1 MKKYLLFDLD
11 GTLTDPKVGICTC
24 VQYALAAF
32 GIEKPDIEKLT
43 PFIGPPLK
51 ESFQEFYGFSDEQAA
66 AAVEKYRERF
76 RDTGLF
82 ENVMYPGIPGML
94 KRLTAKGMVLG
105 VASSKP
111 SVFVERIL
119 EHFDIA
125 KYFKVV
131 VGSELDGTRTEK
143 AEVVDEA
150 LKRLFGDQ
158 PVKKEQVYMIGDR
171 RFDIEGAKALGV
183 ESVGVTYGYGG
194 MEELQAAKAD
204 YIVRSVEELERF
216 LLRGTEK
223 AQKGLTMQRV
233 WEFGYPFLLFL
244 IVRSIAVNMTAYLYP
259 ALENAFPGIGLLLYD
274 EAGNVSGTTGNA
286 SAIAQI
292 IGFLAGAAVVWK
304 TARGMIRDAAE
315 ESRLQHLKK
324 EPVTAW
330 LLAGVASVGMM
341 LGLNLLLE
349 LTGLT
354 NSSAAYQNVA
364 DRQYAAGIVPA
375 LLLYVVAAPLA
386 EELLFRG
393 IVYNSLKRAMKPL
406 AALAASS
413 VFFGIYHGNTVQG
426 IYGFCMACLLCF
438 LYEYFGDFKAAVL
451 AHALVNLFS
460 YLLSYTPLCVSGFVS
475 WPVCAGSLVLGV
487 GAVALLYRRKKV

>member
-32 GIEKPDIEKLT
+32 GIEEPDIEKLT